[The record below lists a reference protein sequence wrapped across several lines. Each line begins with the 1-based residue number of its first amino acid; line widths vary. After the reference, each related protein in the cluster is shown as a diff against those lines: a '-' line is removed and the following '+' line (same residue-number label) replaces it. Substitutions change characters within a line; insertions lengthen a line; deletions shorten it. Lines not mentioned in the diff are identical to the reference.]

1 MKIALFPGSF
11 DPITKGHFDIITKG
25 LSIFDKI
32 IVAIGHNTNKKSL
45 FSVEER
51 KKWIEDLF
59 INEPRVEIVAYT
71 GLTIEFCKKVNA
83 NFILRGLRTSVDF
96 DYEQS
101 IAYANKELVSTI
113 ETVFLLS
120 SPAYFNISSTIVRD
134 IIVNGGD
141 YQKFVPD
148 TVVINLE

>member
-25 LSIFDKI
+25 LRIFDKI
-32 IVAIGHNTNKKSL
+32 VVAIGHNTNKKSL

-134 IIVNGGD
+134 IIVNGGE

>member
-32 IVAIGHNTNKKSL
+32 VVAIGHNTNKKSL
-45 FSVEER
+45 FSIEER

-134 IIVNGGD
+134 IIVNGGE